1 MTELND
7 SRELDMDFVR
17 SQFPGLANGW
27 TFFDNAGGT
36 QILARAVER
45 MNDFLF
51 NTNVQTGGS
60 YELSLQAAAALQSGR
75 EAMIPML
82 AGR

>member
-1 MTELND
+1 MQSSSTNRVADLED
-7 SRELDMDFVR
+7 PKELDMEFVR

-36 QILARAVER
+36 QILARAVDR

-51 NTNVQTGGS
+51 NMNVQTGGS
-60 YELSLQAAAALQSGR
+60 YELS
-75 EAMIPML
+75 
-82 AGR
+82 

>member
-1 MTELND
+1 MSSENDLNID
-7 SRELDMDFVR
+7 YVR

-36 QILARAVER
+36 QILTRVVER

-60 YELSLQAAAALQSGR
+60 YEVSLRAAAAESRPGR
-75 EAMIPML
+75 PAS
-82 AGR
+82 AAF